1 MKYPRFAPPALFL
14 IALIAF
20 SPVLASAKDEWLQV
34 RSKNFFLVGNAS
46 EKDIRRVATKMEQFR
61 ETFRQLFR
69 SINMNAPIPTN
80 VVVFKSDSAFKP
92 YKPRRADGKADN
104 FIAGYFQPGE
114 DVNYI
119 AISTEGPDAD
129 TFGTIFHEYVHFIID
144 TNFGKSEVPPWFNEG
159 LAEYYQT
166 FEIEEDQ
173 KVKLGYPQA
182 GHLELLRQNKLMP
195 LETLFGIDN
204 YSLHQNGNHSRSIF
218 YAQSWALIHYLV
230 QTGKSDGLGKFLSS
244 VLKNVPPQK
253 AFQDAFQITYVDM
266 EKELRKYVEQAS
278 YRYNILTF
286 KEKLLFDTQMQTMPL
301 AEPDSQTYLA
311 DLLYHT
317 NRADEAEPLL
327 VSALAVNPSSSMAN
341 TTFGMVKLKQ
351 RKFEEA
357 KAALDKALAQDQ
369 KNHVAYYQYACLLS
383 REGRD
388 EFGYVQGFPAATAQ
402 KMRDLLKKS
411 IALNPEFTE
420 SYELLAF
427 VNLVNNENHEESL
440 AYLKKALQ
448 YQPGNQRYL
457 LSAAQIYLRQE
468 KFKEAE
474 AIISK
479 IATTADEPEI
489 KSHADS
495 LLTELKQRQA
505 INAQNAESRSQYEEA
520 VANIQKN
527 GGRPILRRTEGEKPM
542 TPDEIAKLEAAANLR
557 GINEALRQPL
567 EGEQRVIGRIQRI
580 ECKGRVITY
589 FVQAGSDAFTLTSK
603 DFQGLALTSF
613 ISDANNVDVS
623 CGVQLKEML
632 AVITYK
638 PAANP
643 KAAVKGDLTAL
654 DFVPSDFRFVDIKTP
669 ATPLPVDGSAPQVT
683 ETVEVTQ
690 NPLEQDLESMRR
702 NAILQ
707 SMKEALRKP
716 LDGERRMLGTLEK
729 SECDKKG
736 IYFFM
741 RSGPEL
747 LKLFTTASNNIQLKT
762 FVPDLQ
768 GLRFGCGMKALDA
781 PVVFTFKQAPDSK
794 AKTAGEIV
802 SLEFVPKSFV
812 LED

>member
-1 MKYPRFAPPALFL
+1 MKYPRYVSLALFL

-61 ETFRQLFR
+61 ETFRQLFQAM
-69 SINMNAPIPTN
+69 NVNAPIPTN
-80 VVVFKSDSAFKP
+80 IIVFKSDSAFKP

-104 FIAGYFQPGE
+104 FIAGYFQSGE

-119 AISTEGPDAD
+119 AISTEGPDSD
-129 TFGTIFHEYVHFIID
+129 TFGTIFHEYVHFIIN

-182 GHLELLRQNKLMP
+182 GHLDLLRQNKLMP
-195 LETLFGIDN
+195 LETLFGVSS
-204 YSLHQNGNHSRSIF
+204 YSLLQTGDHSRSIF
-218 YAQSWALIHYLV
+218 YAESWALIHYLV
-230 QTGKSDGLGKFLSS
+230 QTGKTDGLGKFLAAI
-244 VLKNVPPQK
+244 LKDVPPQK
-253 AFQDAFQITYVDM
+253 AFQDAFQITYADM

-278 YRYNILTF
+278 YRYNTLTF
-286 KEKLLFDTQMQTMPL
+286 KEKLLFDTQMQTSPL
-301 AEPDSQTYLA
+301 ADADSKTYLA

-327 VSALAVNPSSSMAN
+327 VAALATNPNSSMAN
-341 TTFGMVKLKQ
+341 TTLGMVKLKQ
-351 RKFEEA
+351 RKFDEA

-369 KNHVAYYQYACLLS
+369 KNHTAYYQYAYLLS

-388 EFGYVQGFPAATAQ
+388 EFGYVKEFPAPTAQ
-402 KMRDLLKKS
+402 KMRDLLKKA
-411 IALNPEFTE
+411 IALNPEYTE

-427 VNLVNNENHEESL
+427 VNLVNNENHNESL

-457 LSAAQIYLRQE
+457 LRAAEIYLRQE

-474 AIISK
+474 TIISK
-479 IATTADEPEI
+479 IASTADEPEI
-489 KSHADS
+489 KSRADS

-505 INAQNAESRSQYEEA
+505 INAQNAESRRQYEEA

-527 GGRPILRRTEGEKPM
+527 GGRPVFRRTEGEKPM
-542 TPDEIAKLEAAANLR
+542 TAEEIEKFEAEANLR
-557 GINEALRQPL
+557 SINEALRQPL
-567 EGEQRVIGRIQRI
+567 EGEQRVIGNIQRI

-589 FVQAGSDAFTLTSK
+589 YVQSGSETFTLTSK
-603 DFQGLALTSF
+603 GFQDLMVTSL
-613 ISDANNVDVS
+613 IPEANNVGIG
-623 CGVQLKEML
+623 CEEQLKQML

-638 PAANP
+638 PANP
-643 KAAVKGDLTAL
+643 KASVKGDLIAL
-654 DFVPSDFRFVDIKTP
+654 DFVPNDFRFVDIKTP
-669 ATPLPVDGSAPQVT
+669 PPDGAVRQVT
-683 ETVEVTQ
+683 EVIETTQ
-690 NPLEQDLESMRR
+690 EPPTQDLESMRR

-716 LDGERRMLGTLEK
+716 LEGERRMLGTLEK

-736 IYFFM
+736 MYFFM
-741 RSGPEL
+741 RSGSEL
-747 LKLFTTASNNIQLKT
+747 LKLFTSTPNNILLKA

-768 GLRFGCGMKALDA
+768 GIRFGCGMTALDA
-781 PVVFTFKQAPDSK
+781 PVVFTYKQVSDATG
-794 AKTAGEIV
+794 KTAGEII